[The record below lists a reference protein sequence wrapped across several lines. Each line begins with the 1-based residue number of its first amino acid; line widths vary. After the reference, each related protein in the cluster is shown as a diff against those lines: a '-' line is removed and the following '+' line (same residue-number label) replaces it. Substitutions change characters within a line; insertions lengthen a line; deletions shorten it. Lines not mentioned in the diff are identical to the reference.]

1 MRSIDRKHQSVK
13 AQMMKFVRSKMVVLA
28 IVASAVPALAGDVET
43 GGVRNCIWCHGTG
56 GQGFTIA
63 PRLAGQRHQYI
74 ENQLLDFSRHTR
86 DNPFSKQYMWGAAA
100 NLNTRTARDLAMY
113 FSTLPPKAANDGVGE
128 LAATGRALYEDGDPD
143 ANIAACAVC
152 HGPNAQGIRGIPR
165 LGGLSYAYLKRKLKQ
180 WNEGYHAAAEPPMPF
195 VASTL
200 SPNEI
205 EALASY
211 LSFVK

>member
-1 MRSIDRKHQSVK
+1 MSSIDPKHQNVK
-13 AQMMKFVRSKMVVLA
+13 APMKLVRSKLAVLA
-28 IVASAVPALAGDVET
+28 IVASAVPALAGDTET

-74 ENQLLDFSRHTR
+74 ENQLLSFNRHTR

-100 NLNTRTARDLAMY
+100 SLNAKTARDLAIY
-113 FSTLPPKAANDGVGE
+113 FSTLPPKAANDGAGE
-128 LAATGRALYEDGDPD
+128 LAALGRTIYEDGDPES
-143 ANIAACAVC
+143 NIAACAVC
-152 HGPNAQGIRGIPR
+152 HGPSAQGIRGIPR

-180 WNEGYHAAAEPPMPF
+180 WGEGYHAAAEPPMPF

-200 SPNEI
+200 SPNDI